1 MEKILLNILKDQ
13 IKPALGC
20 TEPGA
25 VAYGVSRAKELL
37 NEDVEKLEI
46 RVDKNIFKNGMGV
59 YIPGTKEKGLSFAS
73 ALGLIIGKS
82 EYGLECLKD
91 VDEEAIFKSKDILSR
106 NIVNITV
113 KDDERDIYIDI
124 AASSQNN
131 KSRVIIKGNH
141 TNIVYE
147 SLNEKILLNNSS
159 CDKGKEAP
167 LRLQILDY
175 KINDLIDLV
184 ESAPIED
191 LLFIKDGIDMN
202 LEIAQSGYNNKLDAG
217 IGMYLYENS
226 NDYYSLAK
234 AMTALASEA
243 RMSGFLLPVMSS
255 AGSGNHGLVAIIPI
269 SIIGKEM
276 NRTEEEII
284 RSVTLS
290 HLITIYVKARLGA
303 LSPVCGCGVA
313 AGTGCAAGLTYLL
326 GGNKGQVALSINNMI
341 AGVTG
346 MICDGAK
353 IGCAYKLSISVDSAK
368 DAALMSLRNIQIPCD
383 NGILG
388 CTAEKTIENLA
399 KLSNVGMN
407 NTDSTILDIMMNKC

>member
-1 MEKILLNILKDQ
+1 MEKILLDILKDQ

-25 VAYGVSRAKELL
+25 VAYGVSRAKEIL
-37 NEDVEKLEI
+37 NEELECLRI
-46 RVDKNIFKNGMGV
+46 TVDKNIFKNGMGV
-59 YIPGTKEKGLSFAS
+59 YIPGTKEKGLTFAS
-73 ALGLIIGKS
+73 ALAIIIGESKF
-82 EYGLECLKD
+82 GLECLKE
-91 VDEEAIFKSKDILSR
+91 VNEESIVKAKEIISNNIIDIR
-106 NIVNITV
+106 V
-113 KDDERDIYIDI
+113 KDDEKEIYIDVE
-124 AASSQNN
+124 ASSKGNT
-131 KSRVIIKGNH
+131 SRVIIKENH

-147 SLNEKILLNNSS
+147 SLNEEILLNNSIIS
-159 CDKGKEAP
+159 EESTS
-167 LRLQILDY
+167 LRIQILDY
-175 KINDLIDLV
+175 IIDDLV
-184 ESAPIED
+184 DFTNSVPIKD
-191 LLFIKDGIDMN
+191 LLFIQDGIDMN
-202 LEIAQSGYNNKLDAG
+202 LNIAKSGYNNKLDAG
-217 IGMYLYENS
+217 IGMHLYENS
-226 NDYYSLAK
+226 NDNYTLAK

-269 SIIGKEM
+269 SVIGKEL
-276 NRTEEEII
+276 NKTEAEII

-313 AGTGCAAGLTYLL
+313 AGTGCAGGLVHLMN
-326 GGNKGQVALSINNMI
+326 GSKEQINLSINNMI

-368 DAALMSLRNIQIPCD
+368 DAALMALANIQIPCD

-388 CTAEKTIENLA
+388 CTAEKTIKNLA
-399 KLSNVGMN
+399 VLSNVGMS
-407 NTDSTILDIMMNKC
+407 NTDSTILDIMVNKC